1 VAYKVVFRDEARK
14 AFAGLDPAVRK
25 RIRKLLDRL
34 AENPRLAQATRLV
47 ADPGT
52 WRARTGDW
60 RVLYEIHD
68 DDLIVLVLVLV
79 LVLEAGHR
87 STIY

>member
-1 VAYKVVFRDEARK
+1 VA
-14 AFAGLDPAVRK
+14 
-25 RIRKLLDRL
+25 
-34 AENPRLAQATRLV
+34 
-47 ADPGT
+47 
-52 WRARTGDW
+52 ARTGDW

-79 LVLEAGHR
+79 LEAGHR